1 MPYRSQLAHVGE
13 HGSKRSVS
21 ASRSMW
27 ARWASVST

>member
-1 MPYRSQLAHVGE
+1 MPYRSQFTHVGE